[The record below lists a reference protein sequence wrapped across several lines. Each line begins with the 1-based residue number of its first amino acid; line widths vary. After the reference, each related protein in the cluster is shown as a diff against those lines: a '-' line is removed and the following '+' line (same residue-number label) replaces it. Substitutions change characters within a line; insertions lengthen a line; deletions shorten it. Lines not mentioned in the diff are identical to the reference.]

1 MYILGEKFY
10 VFFSATYR
18 IIKKIKTSGDI
29 FKDKKLSEIGG
40 KKLFCKEIEASLLN
54 NEIDLVINTTEG
66 KQSIEDSSS
75 IRQSALRSKTFCTT
89 YNERI

>member
-1 MYILGEKFY
+1 MQQ
-10 VFFSATYR
+10 
-18 IIKKIKTSGDI
+18 
-29 FKDKKLSEIGG
+29 
-40 KKLFCKEIEASLLN
+40 LLTIY

-89 YNERI
+89 TMFGAFAVMEALKTNQEDWMYRPLQEIN

>member
-1 MYILGEKFY
+1 LGFE
-10 VFFSATYR
+10 V
-18 IIKKIKTSGDI
+18 KKINKVNEGRPHTVD
-29 FKDKKLSEIGG
+29 
-40 KKLFCKEIEASLLN
+40 SLLN

-89 YNERI
+89 TMFGAFAVMEALKTDEDDWVYTPLQEIN